1 MGVFNKIV
9 NILFDEPE
17 EIPVIT
23 KDSSPEIQEEIK
35 HEKFKSE
42 PKQDKREEVI
52 VTKIEKKPVEDDM
65 FDMPKFNEDAKTDS
79 IKKSAFTFPLIDD
92 DDFEV
97 KEDEKRSARKREK
110 EEKRSSRRHDY
121 LSAFENKD
129 KRKADNDRGKRTT
142 TSLYETS
149 SKKPFTLSP
158 IISPVYGV
166 LNENYKKEDIS
177 FRDSSNNRVPSGK
190 VDFESVRRKAYG
202 TLEDEIESSLKKEEK
217 EDVLEE
223 VPNPDKFSLD
233 NLKDDGL
240 SINDLLVD
248 DDTSNSMNDEIFDI
262 DTEIVQKEIDIDDEE
277 EIVPEK
283 VQKEIDIDDE
293 EEIVPEK
300 VDKEVKDETPLE
312 DDLFDLIDS
321 IYAGKEEE

>member
-1 MGVFNKIV
+1 MGVFNKLV

-23 KDSSPEIQEEIK
+23 KESKREHKVENSHEIV
-35 HEKFKSE
+35 KSE
-42 PKQDKREEVI
+42 PKQESKIEEVI
-52 VTKIEKKPVEDDM
+52 VTKIEKKATDDDL
-65 FDMPKFNEDAKTDS
+65 FEMPKFNLDAKTED
-79 IKKSAFTFPLIDD
+79 IKKSTFTFPLIDD
-92 DDFEV
+92 DEFEV
-97 KEDEKRSARKREK
+97 KEDEKRSSRKLSR
-110 EEKRSSRRHDY
+110 EEKKNSRRHDY
-121 LSAFENKD
+121 LSAFESKKKHEVDNKP
-129 KRKADNDRGKRTT
+129 
-142 TSLYETS
+142 TSNISIYDTN

-177 FRDSSNNRVPSGK
+177 FRDSSANRVSSNK

-223 VPNPDKFSLD
+223 VSTPNKFSLD
-233 NLKDDGL
+233 NLSDDGL

-248 DDTSNSMNDEIFDI
+248 NGTIDIEDEVFDI
-262 DTEIVQKEIDIDDEE
+262 ENDVVQNEIDIDEE
-277 EIVPEK
+277 EVIPEK
-283 VQKEIDIDDE
+283 INT
-293 EEIVPEK
+293 
-300 VDKEVKDETPLE
+300 EVNDETPLE
-312 DDLFDLIDS
+312 DDLFALIDS